1 MAPKSSA
8 RLVQQMNGITIHR
21 YIRGAIFLLITL
33 VAVLSLIGCA
43 LNESDPQE
51 GQTSETERPMTS
63 NRIIVRTASGS
74 EGSTSQ
80 GEESTKLPFHED
92 DEVINVDY
100 ATVIGGG
107 PEYYGVEYG
116 WIDQDRDLYL
126 DRYRRLHGNVVRV
139 QILQELFEP
148 VNDNNDPNHSEIDF
162 SLTVPIN
169 RQMGK
174 TMTYESMFKSLAA
187 EFPDMHFQINI
198 WLCARWN
205 ATKPDGYMGLGGAF
219 PPKDYAEHREFI
231 RALARWLVVDC
242 GIPPAHLSFTFIN
255 EANLKSFFAGSLADL
270 LQMAKETRRA
280 LDQVSPEIQ
289 MGGLD
294 EVHGSQWTDEFYR
307 QLPTFCCNLWTFHVY
322 ERGLPSMWRALRK
335 RTKCLSQY
343 GQVWVTEFAD
353 VTNGSPD
360 AKMDFSTREAALG
373 FAELLGRMWPSGID
387 GIIHF
392 RLSDT
397 FTDRFGGWV
406 GHGLFAD
413 ARGTHADGQAYEPF
427 PVYWVF
433 ANMYRELGNGE
444 IVKTTAPPDLIV
456 VGARKGKPTEV
467 QLALWLTNSTTETRP
482 VTFRVSN
489 FPTKTALIR
498 IFDNL
503 VSDKP
508 VETEQ
513 INGEELGFQAKIP
526 PKSSYLFV
534 FNPLYSK

>member
-1 MAPKSSA
+1 MAPKSFA
-8 RLVQQMNGITIHR
+8 RLVQQMKEITIRRH
-21 YIRGAIFLLITL
+21 IMGAIFLMITL
-33 VAVLSLIGCA
+33 VAVLSLICCV
-43 LNESDPQE
+43 LNESDRQE
-51 GQTSETERPMTS
+51 GQTSETERPIMS
-63 NRIIVRTASGS
+63 NRIIVRTTSGT

-92 DEVINVDY
+92 IEVINVDY

-148 VNDNNDPNHSEIDF
+148 VNDNKDPNHSEIDF
-162 SLTVPIN
+162 SLTVPIDS
-169 RQMGK
+169 QMGK
-174 TMTYESMFKSLAA
+174 TLTYEKMFESLAA

-205 ATKPDGYMGLGGAF
+205 ATDADGYLGLGGAF

-231 RALARWLVVDC
+231 RALARWLMDSC
-242 GIPPAHLSFTFIN
+242 NIPPANLSFTFIN
-255 EANLKSFFAGSLADL
+255 EANLKRFFAGSLADL

-280 LDQVSPEIQ
+280 LDQVSPQIK
-289 MGGLD
+289 MGGLE
-294 EVHGSQWTDEFYR
+294 EVHGTQWTDKFYR
-307 QLPTFCCNLWTFHVY
+307 QLPTSCCNLWTFHVY
-322 ERGLPSMWRALRK
+322 EHGLPSMWRALQT
-335 RTKCLSQY
+335 RTKFLSQY
-343 GQVWVTEFAD
+343 GPVWVTEFAD
-353 VTNGSPD
+353 ISNGSPD
-360 AKMDFSTREAALG
+360 AKMNFSSREAALG
-373 FAELLGRMWPSGID
+373 FAELLGKLWPSGIN

-397 FTDRFGGWV
+397 FTDRFRGWV

-413 ARGTHADGQAYEPF
+413 ARGIHIDGHAYEPF

-444 IVKTTAPPDLIV
+444 IIKTTAPPDLTV
-456 VGARKGKPTEV
+456 VGARKGKLNEV
-467 QLALWLTNSTTETRP
+467 QLALWLTNSATETRP
-482 VTFRVSN
+482 ATFRISN

-508 VETEQ
+508 VEITQ
-513 INGEELGFQAKIP
+513 INGKELGFQAKIP
-526 PKSSYLFV
+526 PNSSYLFV
-534 FNPLYSK
+534 FNPLWP